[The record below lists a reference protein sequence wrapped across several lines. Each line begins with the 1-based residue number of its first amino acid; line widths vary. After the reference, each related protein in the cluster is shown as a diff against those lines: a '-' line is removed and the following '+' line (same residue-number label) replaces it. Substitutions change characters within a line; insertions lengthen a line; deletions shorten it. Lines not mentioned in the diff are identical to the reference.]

1 MIISIASGKGGTGK
15 TTVAVNLALS
25 LENENLQ
32 LLDCDVEEPNA
43 HIFLNLTE
51 KEVNPV
57 YTTVPIFDKLRCNFC
72 GECSRFCQF
81 NAIFVI
87 GKNPGKG
94 VKGDVIHFPELCHGC
109 MGCMLVC
116 PRDAI
121 SEGQRIIGEI
131 AKGKG
136 EEGIDLVYGT
146 LNIGEAMA
154 VPLVRA
160 VKREIRDEG
169 TVIIDS
175 PPGTSCPVI
184 ASVKDSDYCILVTEP
199 TPFGLYDLKIA
210 VKVLRKLEIP
220 FGVVINRSGIGDRGV
235 YDYCNDEGID
245 ILLEI
250 PYLKEIA
257 ESYSK
262 GIPFIK
268 VIGNWQKQFLA
279 IFERIRS
286 DYGVTKDL
294 Y

>member
-1 MIISIASGKGGTGK
+1 MMISVASGKGGTGK

-25 LENENLQ
+25 LENESVQ

-43 HIFLNLTE
+43 HIFLNPE
-51 KEVNPV
+51 GKEMEAVHV
-57 YTTVPIFDKLRCNFC
+57 MVPIFDKLKCNFC
-72 GECSRFCQF
+72 GECARFCQF

-87 GKNPGKG
+87 GKNPEKG
-94 VKGDVIHFPELCHGC
+94 VKGDVISFPELCHGC

-136 EEGIDLVYGT
+136 DNGIDLVYGT

-175 PPGTSCPVI
+175 PP
-184 ASVKDSDYCILVTEP
+184 
-199 TPFGLYDLKIA
+199 
-210 VKVLRKLEIP
+210 
-220 FGVVINRSGIGDRGV
+220 
-235 YDYCNDEGID
+235 
-245 ILLEI
+245 
-250 PYLKEIA
+250 
-257 ESYSK
+257 
-262 GIPFIK
+262 
-268 VIGNWQKQFLA
+268 
-279 IFERIRS
+279 
-286 DYGVTKDL
+286 
-294 Y
+294 

>member
-25 LENENLQ
+25 LENESVQ

-57 YTTVPIFDKLRCNFC
+57 YTTVPIFDKLKCNFC

-87 GKNPGKG
+87 GKNPEKG
-94 VKGDVIHFPELCHGC
+94 LSGDVIHFPELCHGC

-116 PRDAI
+116 PNDAI
-121 SEGQRIIGEI
+121 NEGQRIIGEI
-131 AKGKG
+131 IKARADQ
-136 EEGIDLVYGT
+136 GIDLVYGT

-160 VKREIRDEG
+160 VKREILKNG

-235 YDYCNDEGID
+235 YDYCNELGIE

-262 GIPFIK
+262 GVPFVNQMEAWKSKFSEIFREIK
-268 VIGNWQKQFLA
+268 EEVMG
-279 IFERIRS
+279 
-286 DYGVTKDL
+286 
-294 Y
+294 